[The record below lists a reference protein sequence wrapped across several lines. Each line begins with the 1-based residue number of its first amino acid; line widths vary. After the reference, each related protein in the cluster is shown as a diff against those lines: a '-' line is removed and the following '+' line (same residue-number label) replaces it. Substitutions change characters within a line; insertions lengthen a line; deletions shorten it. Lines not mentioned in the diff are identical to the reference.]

1 MTPSSKFSSEDRFSE
16 PERNS
21 KEQWCWPAGCF
32 FDLAVGVV
40 VGVFYGFWF
49 GLLAFLLLFVLVTL
63 SVLFIDTLR
72 SDKARQLLAAE
83 SGVGR
88 VEGMHFFSDRIF
100 GLSSRGTELIYWQSG
115 QPPSLF
121 RSSEIK
127 RVLVCRM
134 WQPEVEDLSNIE
146 WEVRRHPIND
156 LDENNYSISYS
167 VYSFEHFELGEV
179 ARLYVDYES
188 GYEQMYKFLL
198 SHFQEEQLYE
208 VDEFPS

>member
-1 MTPSSKFSSEDRFSE
+1 MTTSSKFSSEDRFSE
-16 PERNS
+16 PEGNS
-21 KEQWCWPAGCF
+21 KDQWCWPVGCF

-49 GLLAFLLLFVLVTL
+49 GLLAFLLLFVFVTL

-72 SDKARQLLAAE
+72 SHKARQLLAAE

-100 GLSSRGTELIYWQSG
+100 GLSSRGTELIYWQRG

-121 RSSEIK
+121 RPSEIK
-127 RVLVCRM
+127 KILVSRM
-134 WQPEVEDLSNIE
+134 WHHEVEDIRNIE
-146 WEVRRHPIND
+146 WEIRRHPFND
-156 LDENNYSISYS
+156 LDEKNYSISYS
-167 VYSFEHFELGEV
+167 VYSFEHFELGEI
-179 ARLYVDYES
+179 ARLYVDYEF
-188 GYEQMYKFLL
+188 GAEQMYNFLL
-198 SHFQEEQLYE
+198 THFDEKLFCE